1 MTKVI
6 QQHYVPQMIL
16 RRFTGGDGMMDV
28 IERATGRAW
37 RSAPEGVAC
46 ERYYNAV
53 RTEQGE
59 LDTQAIEKRLGEI
72 ESNAEPILQK
82 LLEGTSI
89 SGEERSKVALFIT
102 AQDFRSPRR
111 RQEFADLALAVEH
124 NGLSS
129 SLPTS
134 IEHYKQL
141 VIAASESRSSFD
153 PSKPRVD
160 DRLKVE
166 EDGTVSVAREDAV
179 RALAAAGT
187 FAPVVADMDW
197 VLLKAP
203 DGKRFVISDSPVQL
217 YEDLGGLPKHTGAAY
232 WRESS
237 KVTFPLTPSVYL
249 IAAHATGLL
258 RPNRLRRRDGTSSD
272 WRFLNDLQLRSCYR
286 QLYATEAT
294 AGLKE
299 RCAKLPK
306 LLNSL
311 SFMPTTEDGLPVPV
325 KVRRK

>member
-1 MTKVI
+1 
-6 QQHYVPQMIL
+6 
-16 RRFTGGDGMMDV
+16 MMDV

-82 LLEGTSI
+82 LLEGSSI
-89 SGEERSKVALFIT
+89 SGEERSKLAFFIT

-203 DGKRFVISDSPVQL
+203 DSKRFVISDSPVQL
-217 YEDLGGLPKHTGAAY
+217 YEDLGGLPNRGGILAGEFKGDLSFDAICVPYRSACDGAA
-232 WRESS
+232 SS
-237 KVTFPLTPSVYL
+237 QPAPAARRNVKRLALSKRSSTAILLSSVIRHGSHRGAEGAL
-249 IAAHATGLL
+249 
-258 RPNRLRRRDGTSSD
+258 
-272 WRFLNDLQLRSCYR
+272 C
-286 QLYATEAT
+286 
-294 AGLKE
+294 
-299 RCAKLPK
+299 
-306 LLNSL
+306 
-311 SFMPTTEDGLPVPV
+311 
-325 KVRRK
+325 